1 MISKPFAELDSID
14 VCKNCNN
21 TNIITDAVTGEH
33 ICSNCGVV
41 FEGSIADYEVKLET
55 NHNGMY
61 HKEADFIY
69 NSFGSSTSINKLNVD
84 CNGGTIPIEQVYAIN
99 RLRRMDKF
107 SHGDRNYE
115 RNLRDATNALRM
127 LKDRLSFSEALI
139 EIAFNRY
146 IKILRD
152 NLIKGRSI
160 KGFIAAALYSACRE
174 LNVPR
179 TLNEIAD
186 NVNVSRILARKC
198 YNILV
203 EQLNLSRPTIESN
216 VYLTRAAN
224 NAGISKKTL
233 LKAID
238 IWSKIK
244 DHPNIQ
250 GKKPLALSMVV
261 LYYASTQTGEK
272 ITKTNMSKSC
282 NMSKVTLN
290 KRLAEVKEILKDIES

>member
-1 MISKPFAELDSID
+1 
-14 VCKNCNN
+14 
-21 TNIITDAVTGEH
+21 
-33 ICSNCGVV
+33 
-41 FEGSIADYEVKLET
+41 
-55 NHNGMY
+55 
-61 HKEADFIY
+61 
-69 NSFGSSTSINKLNVD
+69 
-84 CNGGTIPIEQVYAIN
+84 
-99 RLRRMDKF
+99 
-107 SHGDRNYE
+107 
-115 RNLRDATNALRM
+115 M

-290 KRLAEVKEILKDIES
+290 KRLAEVKEILKDIGAQ